1 MSKKLVE
8 AMAELDE
15 DLVLAEV
22 KSLINSNVPALDI
35 IGYLQ
40 QGIVIV
46 GKRFEEKT
54 YFMSELIISGE
65 IFKEVSDIL
74 GEAIPSGTSKYG
86 TFVIG
91 TIYGDIHDIG
101 KNVVSTVMSSNDFE
115 VIDLG
120 VDVLAEKYI
129 EAIKQYRPKVIGISS
144 LLTNGFDNVKE
155 CIERIE
161 QEGLRKHVK
170 ILIGG
175 GPLDEE
181 ACKYVKA
188 DVVCKTAQE
197 TVEYCKKVYNNYE
210 KKNHLRIIR

>member
-1 MSKKLVE
+1 MSKKLVD

-15 DLVLAEV
+15 DTVLAEV
-22 KSLINSNVPALDI
+22 KNLISSHVPALDI

-40 QGIVIV
+40 QGIIIV

-65 IFKEVSDIL
+65 IFKEASDIL
-74 GEAIPSGTSKYG
+74 GGAIPSGTSKYG
-86 TFVIG
+86 SFVIG

-101 KNVVSTVMSSNDFE
+101 KNVVSTVMCSNDFE

-120 VDVLAEKYI
+120 VDVPTEKYI
-129 EAIKQYRPKVIGISS
+129 EAIKQYRPRVVGISC
-144 LLTNGFDNVKE
+144 LLTNCFDNVKE
-155 CIERIE
+155 CIEKIE
-161 QEGLRKHVK
+161 QEGLRKYVK

-175 GPLDEE
+175 GPLDV
-181 ACKYVKA
+181 AMCKYVKA

-197 TVEYCKKVYNNYE
+197 TAAYCKKIYDKDENKNY
-210 KKNHLRIIR
+210 LRIIR